1 MKLLIE
7 WLISAG
13 ELLLSGILM
22 ILDVL
27 PDMPESVQTVV
38 DGIFDIMFQGINLV
52 GLFIDFDMVKILF
65 PIVILI
71 VNFDKIYKLIMWI
84 LRKIPTLSIK

>member
-7 WLISAG
+7 WLIAAG
-13 ELLLSGILM
+13 ELLLSGILA

-38 DGIFDIMFQGINLV
+38 DGIFDIMFQAVNLV